1 MRKQVMRKAHSRID
15 VELKFNHIPIEQLSF
30 VAFHEAGWA
39 SRPDGSSQGGYMIM
53 ACNQRLLDGQDS
65 QISLIEWK
73 SWKLKSVCRSSL
85 SAECQAMAEALDN
98 LNFTR
103 FFWEILLGK
112 STVHTKVDQD
122 QELSKAPKAALVTDC
137 KGLFDSVNRSQSAGL
152 GLSEKRTAIEVLSIR
167 QICSMSNVTVKW
179 VNSDRQLADILTK
192 QGVSTDNLDRALKT
206 NQWNIVYDENSTS
219 AKNPRKQARD
229 GHFRGHAGA
238 HKTKTR
244 KTSSAAPRC
253 SSGGIS
259 SQPWRE
265 IGEAARPWQSDPSG
279 GRAIQ

>member
-1 MRKQVMRKAHSRID
+1 MRKAHSRID
-15 VELKFNHIPIEQLSF
+15 VELRFKHIPIDQMSF
-30 VAFHEAGWA
+30 VAFHDAGWA

-73 SWKLKSVCRSSL
+73 SWKLKRVCRSSL

-112 STVHTKVDQD
+112 STIHTRVDQD
-122 QELSKAPKAALVTDC
+122 EELSKAPKAALVTDC

-152 GLSEKRTAIEVLSIR
+152 GLSEKRTAIEVLSIK
-167 QICSMSNVTVKW
+167 QICSMSNVILKW

-192 QGVSTDNLDRALKT
+192 QGVSTENLDRALKT
-206 NQWNIVYDENSTS
+206 NQWKIVYDENFTS
-219 AKNPRKQARD
+219 AKNLRKQARD
-229 GHFRGHAGA
+229 GHFRGNAGA
-238 HKTKTR
+238 HTTKSR
-244 KTSSAAPRC
+244 KKPTAATRC
-253 SSGGIS
+253 SSGGID
-259 SQPWRE
+259 SQPC
-265 IGEAARPWQSDPSG
+265 GEEARPWKSDPRG
-279 GRAIQ
+279 GRARQ